1 MKTIGIIGG
10 ISWLSS
16 MEYYRLLN
24 EEVNKRLGG
33 VHAGKIILYS
43 VNFAEIKKLT
53 QEDRWDEMS
62 KIISDVARALEKAGA
77 DCVLIGANTMHKIAD
92 EIQQNISIPIIHIAE
107 ATALQIKKQQIKT
120 VALLG
125 TKYTM
130 QLDFY
135 KNKLSAQGISTIIP
149 LKEEEVEFI
158 NTAIYEEMGKGIFLP
173 ATKQKLLDII
183 SNLTEKGAEGIVL
196 GCTEIPLLIK
206 QEDCSVPIFD
216 TTKIHSTA
224 AVDFALSDETILAHN
239 YI

>member
-16 MEYYRLLN
+16 LEYYRLLN
-24 EEVNKRLGG
+24 EEVNERLGG

-53 QEDRWDEMS
+53 QEDRWEEMS
-62 KIISDVARALEKAGA
+62 RIISDVARTLEKAGA
-77 DCVLIGANTMHKIAD
+77 DCILIGANTMHKIAD
-92 EIQQNISIPIIHIAE
+92 EVQQAISIPVIHIAE
-107 ATALQIKKQQIKT
+107 ATALQVKKRQLKT

-135 KNKLSAQGISTIIP
+135 KNKLSAQGITTIIP
-149 LKEEEVEFI
+149 GGEEVEFI

-183 SNLTEKGAEGIVL
+183 NGLIKKGAEGIVL

-206 QEDCSVPIFD
+206 REDCTVPIFD

-224 AVDFALSDETILAHN
+224 AVNFALSDTINLAHN

>member
-1 MKTIGIIGG
+1 MKTIGLIGG

-43 VNFAEIKKLT
+43 VNFAEIKVLT
-53 QEDRWDEMS
+53 AEDRWEEIAM
-62 KIISDVARALEKAGA
+62 IVNDVARKLEQAGA
-77 DCVLIGANTMHKIAD
+77 DCILIGANTMHKIAD
-92 EIQQNISIPIIHIAE
+92 EIQQNIGIPIIHIAE
-107 ATALQIKKQQIKT
+107 ATALQVKKQQLKK

-135 KNKLSAQGISTIIP
+135 KDKLSVQDITTIIP
-149 LKEEEVEFI
+149 EDDEEIEFI
-158 NTAIYEEMGKGIFLP
+158 NTAIYDEMGKGIFLP
-173 ATKQKLLDII
+173 ATKQKILDII
-183 SNLTEKGAEGIVL
+183 NSLIKKGAEGIVL

-206 QEDCSVPIFD
+206 QEDCSAPVFD
-216 TTKIHSTA
+216 TTQIHSTA
-224 AVDFALSDETILAHN
+224 AVNFALSNEAILAHN